1 MWVKICANTN
11 LADAQLA
18 AELGADAVGF
28 VFAASKRQVMP
39 AQVAEI
45 VEQLPESVSK
55 IGVFTTQDAAEI
67 LAAAAEAQ
75 LTGVQ
80 LHSPFLPALLEE
92 LEAGSDGLLG
102 VFQVVDVPENADEEI
117 LRAELRQ
124 ALTHPFVL
132 AVLLD
137 ASHKGIS
144 GGTGVP
150 FDWDRTAALVREVQ
164 KETGGQ
170 IVIAGGLRPENVA
183 EAIARF
189 QPFGVDV
196 ASGVEASPGK
206 KDAERLRAFLA
217 AAKRT

>member
-28 VFAASKRQVMP
+28 VFAPSKRQVTP

-45 VEQLPESVSK
+45 TEQLPEAVNK
-55 IGVFTTQDAAEI
+55 VGVFTTQDAAEI
-67 LAAAAEAQ
+67 LAAATEAG
-75 LTGVQ
+75 LTAVQ
-80 LHSPFLPALLEE
+80 LHSSFSAELLYE

-102 VFQVVDVPENADEEI
+102 VFQVVDVPENADDET
-117 LRAELRQ
+117 LRHRLRQ

-132 AVLLD
+132 GVLLD
-137 ASHKGIS
+137 AAHKGAS

-150 FDWDRTAALVREVQ
+150 FNWDRTAALVREVHA
-164 KETGGQ
+164 ETGGQ
-170 IVIAGGLRPENVA
+170 VIIAGGLRPENVA

-189 QPFGVDV
+189 APFGVDV
-196 ASGVEASPGK
+196 ASGVEATAGQ
-206 KDAERLRAFLA
+206 KDREKLRAFIE